1 MEKKVGRVCSIFL
14 LCVLYCAGRGGEEV
28 NRPRDPRDACGY
40 SHKQGE
46 FIPVELNTI
55 VLPEVKSRG

>member
-1 MEKKVGRVCSIFL
+1 MEKKVGRGCSIFL

-40 SHKQGE
+40 SHKQDE
-46 FIPVELNTI
+46 EHLFRLNSTQ
-55 VLPEVKSRG
+55 LYCRR